1 MILLTAG
8 DPALRLYVSIW
19 MRVFLY
25 HRSPHPTAQRPE
37 WN

>member
-1 MILLTAG
+1 MILLPG
-8 DPALRLYVSIW
+8 DLVLSLFASLW
-19 MRVFLY
+19 MRLVLY